1 MIRGW
6 EDKILTSLF
15 LKDKLHMESLLNFQ
29 SNYSKKIAIR
39 STMEL
44 SNMNGDFL

>member
-15 LKDKLHMESLLNFQ
+15 LKDKLYMESLSNFR
-29 SNYSKKIAIR
+29 SNYSKKITIR

-44 SNMNGDFL
+44 SNMNGDSL